1 MRSSA
6 KAEVRL
12 MIRVDRRVNV
22 VAADGRDNEIMSF
35 VSYAAELLGGQ
46 LNGR

>member
-1 MRSSA
+1 MVRSSA
-6 KAEVRL
+6 KAELRL

-35 VSYAAELLGGQ
+35 VKLYHLVFSRSAK
-46 LNGR
+46 R